1 MCSVS
6 KIKCQECRLT
16 VIGVGTI
23 ETFAHIPSAFVNIH
37 HSSQAHHP
45 LDSLQLMLL
54 ILYPTFPFRLFNFCV
69 CQMPTVSVLARVL
82 TSAAS
87 HAHQACLCQI
97 AKPSQTLIIP
107 FVHVTAKIM
116 ETLE

>member
-37 HSSQAHHP
+37 HSSRAHHP
-45 LDSLQLMLL
+45 L
-54 ILYPTFPFRLFNFCV
+54 YPTFAFRLFNFCV

-97 AKPSQTLIIP
+97 AKPGQTLIIP
-107 FVHVTAKIM
+107 IVRVTAKIM